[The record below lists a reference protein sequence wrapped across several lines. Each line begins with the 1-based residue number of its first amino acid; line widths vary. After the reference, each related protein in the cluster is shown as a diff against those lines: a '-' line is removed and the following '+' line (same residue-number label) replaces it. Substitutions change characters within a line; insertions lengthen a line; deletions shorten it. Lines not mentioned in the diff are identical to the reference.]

1 LFVAEIRWYGH
12 TCFRIKAKEATV
24 FTDPVD
30 RSTGY
35 GMGKQNADIVTLSG
49 DARGA
54 NLGAIR
60 PEFQTIDGPG
70 EYEMHDVFVTGTRTY
85 QDDSKGTEHGYNTT
99 YVIEV
104 EGIKIG
110 HLGNIGHSLTEAQSE
125 TFEDIDVLLMPVGSD
140 EGFTYDK
147 AVEFATELTPK
158 VLIPMRYA
166 TTMGD
171 KTLGD
176 LDAFCKKLGIEVPEA
191 EDKFTFKAS
200 DLGETT
206 RLIVL
211 KPDSD
216 AAKR

>member
-1 LFVAEIRWYGH
+1 MAEIRWYGH

-24 FTDPVD
+24 ITDPVD

-35 GMGKQNADIVTLSG
+35 GIGKQSADIVTLSG
-49 DARGA
+49 DERGK
-54 NLGAIR
+54 NLNAIR
-60 PEFQTIDGPG
+60 PDYQTIEGPG

-85 QDDSKGTEHGYNTT
+85 QDDNKGAVHGYNTT

-125 TFEDIDVLLMPVGSD
+125 TFEDIDILLMPVGGE

-147 AVEFATELTPK
+147 AVEFATELTPRL
-158 VLIPMRYA
+158 VIPMRYA
-166 TTMGD
+166 TSIGD
-171 KTLGD
+171 KSLGS
-176 LDAFCKKLGIEVPEA
+176 LDAFCKKLSVEVPEA
-191 EDKFTFKAS
+191 EDKLVIKAS
-200 DLGETT
+200 DLGETM
-206 RLIVL
+206 RLVVL

-216 AAKR
+216 PVKR

>member
-1 LFVAEIRWYGH
+1 MAEIRWYGH

-24 FTDPVD
+24 ITDPVD

-35 GMGKQNADIVTLSG
+35 GIGKQSADIVTLSG
-49 DARGA
+49 DERGK
-54 NLGAIR
+54 NLNAIR
-60 PEFQTIDGPG
+60 PDYQTIEGPG

-85 QDDSKGTEHGYNTT
+85 QDDRKGAEHGYNTT

-125 TFEDIDVLLMPVGSD
+125 TFEDIDVLLTPVGGE

-158 VLIPMRYA
+158 LIIPMRYA
-166 TTMGD
+166 TSIGD
-171 KTLGD
+171 KSLGS
-176 LDAFCKKLGIEVPEA
+176 LDAFCKKLSVEVPEA
-191 EDKFTFKAS
+191 EDKLVIKAS
-200 DLGETT
+200 DLGETM
-206 RLIVL
+206 RLVVL

-216 AAKR
+216 PAKR